1 MLAVAIHCG
10 CRVLLTGEKPHFGAL
25 SGNHHSYL
33 SDDRHRPAVKRS
45 FEIIGEALSRSF
57 KIGPEQI
64 DSIRNNGQLIL
75 LRNILAHCRDA
86 VGQKCWSLAFTEL
99 SSL

>member
-1 MLAVAIHCG
+1 MLAANIHCG
-10 CRVLLTGEKPHFGAL
+10 YRVLFTGGKTHFGAL
-25 SGNHHSYL
+25 SGNHHSYS
-33 SDDRHRPAVKRS
+33 SDDRHRPAVERS
-45 FEIIGEALSRSF
+45 FEIIGEALNRSF

-64 DSIRNNGQLIL
+64 GCIRNNGQIIL

-86 VGQKCWSLAFTEL
+86 VGQKCWSLALTKL